1 MDELLADLNIEN
13 NLNTLEIEM
22 LEQLGISPATL
33 WVVITVILV
42 STVLN
47 LLLTLSVI
55 TFILRIADQIK
66 ILKDNFTI
74 NQVKH
79 SSILREVTFTG
90 KRNKVSY

>member
-1 MDELLADLNIEN
+1 
-13 NLNTLEIEM
+13 M

-66 ILKDNFTI
+66 ILKDSFTNWTNF
-74 NQVKH
+74 
-79 SSILREVTFTG
+79 
-90 KRNKVSY
+90 